1 MQLLFTSIFGRRNAP
16 RAALELRSSIVEL
29 PELKPFV
36 RERDSAD
43 IATTRSIGDVLQPG
57 HGGAQAWEKTSST
70 KSAGFVAV
78 LLALPAVKRTEQVC
92 A

>member
-1 MQLLFTSIFGRRNAP
+1 MEF
-16 RAALELRSSIVEL
+16 

-36 RERDSAD
+36 GQRDAAD
-43 IATTRSIGDVLQPG
+43 VTATRRIRYVVQPG
-57 HGGAQAWEKTSST
+57 HGGAQAWEKTSSA